1 MLRGLVKANSDL
13 TGSEKIRSWKAGVN
27 SELKKPSFASF

>member
-1 MLRGLVKANSDL
+1 MLCGLVKANFDL
-13 TGSEKIRSWKAGVN
+13 TGNGKIRSWKAGVN